1 MKKRLI
7 RAEDTKYDKVA
18 ELLKQMSDADLFFLA
33 QDLDEHAHTKF
44 LEGIVTNNNDELNR
58 IFTENDLSYAQVF
71 EIGLRMAK
79 NGYYDY
85 NSPFIY
91 YHKDTKEIESIPMDY
106 VKKMI
111 SNSDNIMADFV
122 VAVMSYSKL
131 ESIPQEIRDVI
142 NG

>member
-18 ELLKQMSDADLFFLA
+18 ELLKQMSDADFFFLA

-71 EIGLRMAK
+71 EIGVRMTK

-85 NSPFIY
+85 NSPFIC